1 MYLPNGYDMDSNP
14 NTSAYYSEEDSNTSS
29 SQEELRLFSRKPNNE
44 TQEEATRRAG
54 ADPTTMSRD
63 PTQEIVLRILKQIQA
78 GLDEVSP
85 KMGTHRRDGRTSSG
99 DPDEAA
105 MPNKKDETTHP
116 TTEEENAH
124 PDNQAR
130 QRWEHPSTFNAPG
143 PHILSRYD
151 VVMVKILK
159 GNTIDAKRGVVT
171 RCLGD
176 NMYMVNVGASVYRKH
191 RTQLLP
197 LTRKLTQDSKALA
210 NYRPARAESK
220 ISAIK
225 AKPGPASLLDP
236 EMEEHMLKLWKLRQQ
251 REDYRRNNSQ
261 QTGAVMD
268 SKPKCPN
275 MWHRVGPSVRQRTG
289 CHKCS
294 HQKQAG
300 PTGEEGSQ
308 YHIDF

>member
-1 MYLPNGYDMDSNP
+1 MYIPNGYDMDSNP
-14 NTSAYYSEEDSNTSS
+14 NTSAYYSEEDG
-29 SQEELRLFSRKPNNE
+29 EE
-44 TQEEATRRAG
+44 
-54 ADPTTMSRD
+54 
-63 PTQEIVLRILKQIQA
+63 
-78 GLDEVSP
+78 
-85 KMGTHRRDGRTSSG
+85 
-99 DPDEAA
+99 
-105 MPNKKDETTHP
+105 
-116 TTEEENAH
+116 
-124 PDNQAR
+124 
-130 QRWEHPSTFNAPG
+130 
-143 PHILSRYD
+143 
-151 VVMVKILK
+151 
-159 GNTIDAKRGVVT
+159 
-171 RCLGD
+171 
-176 NMYMVNVGASVYRKH
+176 
-191 RTQLLP
+191 LLP

-294 HQKQAG
+294 HKKQAK
-300 PTGEEGSQ
+300 PAGEEGSL
-308 YHIDF
+308 YHRYLASSLV